1 MIFMGTFQKVKN
13 SPSFCLATILVALSL
28 FCSPKRQAQAV
39 ARDLKAAAVEE
50 LSAAA
55 DASGVVL
62 WHSSSFRLEGPGFV
76 G

>member
-1 MIFMGTFQKVKN
+1 M
-13 SPSFCLATILVALSL
+13 
-28 FCSPKRQAQAV
+28 